1 MTTNFAI
8 SALLTVYH
16 ISRLDTMCF
25 VPPVSVPGVF
35 IVNPLET
42 LLLTICLPLRYTR
55 AQMPCKFLTE
65 GNSIL

>member
-25 VPPVSVPGVF
+25 VPSQCAGSF

-55 AQMPCKFLTE
+55 AQMPCKF
-65 GNSIL
+65 

>member
-25 VPPVSVPGVF
+25 VPQSVCREF
-35 IVNPLET
+35 
-42 LLLTICLPLRYTR
+42 LL
-55 AQMPCKFLTE
+55 
-65 GNSIL
+65 

>member
-25 VPPVSVPGVF
+25 VPRPVCREFF

-42 LLLTICLPLRYTR
+42 LLLTICPPLRYTR